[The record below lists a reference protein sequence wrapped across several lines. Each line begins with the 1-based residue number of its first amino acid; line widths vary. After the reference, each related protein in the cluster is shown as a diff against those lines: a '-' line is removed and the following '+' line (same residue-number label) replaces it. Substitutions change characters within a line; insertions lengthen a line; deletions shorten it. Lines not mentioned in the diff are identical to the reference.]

1 MNIDNYKMGYDG
13 RKNYVITTLKEY
25 LTADDDAFVEAV
37 NELIRYNGFID
48 TEAFPMDMI
57 DEICGDMK
65 PSELIN
71 KMTSDFDSNDNYFYF
86 SIYGLESC
94 NDIADLYRDET
105 TVNEVVDELVDGCGY
120 SISFNDCILSELM
133 DVINDDDFGIEDGWE
148 YDEEDED
155 AEEPEETDYEFM
167 TRINDIY

>member
-25 LTADDDAFVEAV
+25 LTANDNAFVEAV

-57 DEICGDMK
+57 DEICGSMK

-148 YDEEDED
+148 YNEEDED